1 MDYDISQILRKW
13 KHKSGEVTVRCI
25 AGRDG
30 RPKIQMRLDLGL
42 LQMEQDGRP
51 DGRRPHGCESLLEYY
66 LGRLDRYK
74 MINGVEIGFE
84 LSKEQ
89 CETLR
94 EESVM
99 YYYRYLSLFIMGRY
113 HQVVRDTNHNLA
125 VFDLCRKCASRKVDR
140 FALEK
145 YRPYVLMM
153 NTRAQAQLDIDRGN
167 SADALQTCQMGIE
180 SIADFFK
187 QMSRPELA
195 ENSSEL
201 AILQALREDIQRKIP
216 PDPAKVL
223 HADLAKAIAGEQYE
237 KAAELRDRL
246 RHLNGPNSPSAQN

>member
-1 MDYDISQILRKW
+1 MDYDIDPILRKW
-13 KHKSGEVTVRCI
+13 KHKSSEVTVRCI

-51 DGRRPHGCESLLEYY
+51 DGRRPHGCESLLKYH

-74 MINGVEIGFE
+74 TINGVEIGFE
-84 LSKEQ
+84 LSKQQ
-89 CETLR
+89 CEALR

-125 VFDLCRKCASRKVDR
+125 VFDLCREHASRKLDR
-140 FALEK
+140 FALEQ

-153 NTRAQAQLDIDRGN
+153 NARAQAQLDIDRGN
-167 SADALQTCQMGIE
+167 LVDALQTCRTGID
-180 SIADFFK
+180 SIAGFFK
-187 QMSRPELA
+187 RMSRPELA

-201 AILQALREDIQRKIP
+201 TILRTLREDIQRKLP
-216 PDPAKVL
+216 PDPAEVL
-223 HADLAKAIAGEQYE
+223 NADLAKAIEGEQYE

-246 RHLNGPNSPSAQN
+246 RYLNGPNSPSAHN

>member
-1 MDYDISQILRKW
+1 MDYDIDPILRKW

-51 DGRRPHGCESLLEYY
+51 DGCRPHGCESLLEYH

-74 MINGVEIGFE
+74 MGNGVEIGFE
-84 LSKEQ
+84 LSKQQ
-89 CETLR
+89 CEALR

-99 YYYRYLSLFIMGRY
+99 YYYRYLSLFIMSRY
-113 HQVVRDTNHNLA
+113 YQVVRDTNHNLA
-125 VFDLCRKCASRKVDR
+125 VFDLCRKFASRKVDR
-140 FALEK
+140 VALEQ

-153 NTRAQAQLDIDRGN
+153 NARARARLDIDRDN
-167 SADALQTCQMGIE
+167 LADALQTCRMGID
-180 SIADFFK
+180 SIAGFFK
-187 QMSRPELA
+187 RISRPELA

-201 AILQALREDIQRKIP
+201 TILRALHEDIQQRLP
-216 PDPAKVL
+216 ADPAEVL
-223 HADLAKAIAGEQYE
+223 HADLVKAIEGEQYE

-246 RHLNGPNSPSAQN
+246 RQLNGPNSQAAQN